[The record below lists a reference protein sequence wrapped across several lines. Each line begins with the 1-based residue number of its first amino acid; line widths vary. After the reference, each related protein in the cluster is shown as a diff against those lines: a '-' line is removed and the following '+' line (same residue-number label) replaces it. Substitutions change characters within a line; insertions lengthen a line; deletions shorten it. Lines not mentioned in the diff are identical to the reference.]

1 MKTFIIIII
10 SLFCLTVKAQ
20 DTLYFPSGEIQ
31 LVELIS
37 VNKAEGL
44 IKYTFEG
51 KIQIRSISTLKSYSN
66 QANVSDKNWNV
77 MITTND
83 PLPGGT
89 NYNSSS
95 IEDPSKYSYGKFS
108 IGANLLSPL
117 FFQGNDLELTISSN
131 YNQSFY
137 VQYNLNKKIGFR
149 LPMRI
154 GFNRLKDSITLE
166 SGKYL
171 SNHDRVLSGEGGI
184 EVLFMFDDNR
194 KITPYWMPGIYVG
207 VNQRAI
213 SYYED
218 STNILTYFPSPKHT
232 YYRIGLT
239 GGFQFNFSKHI
250 QLNTELGFNLNN
262 AHTYYSST
270 WSNPSKYDVYV
281 QKRLGFQLAVNLV
294 YRFGG
299 RIRE

>member
-1 MKTFIIIII
+1 M
-10 SLFCLTVKAQ
+10 FCLTVKAQ

-37 VNKAEGL
+37 VNKTEGL

-51 KIQIRSISTLKSYSN
+51 KTQIRSISTLKSYSN
-66 QANVSDKNWNV
+66 QANVSDKNWSV
-77 MITTND
+77 IIGTND
-83 PLPGGT
+83 PLPGGAK
-89 NYNSSS
+89 YNSSS

-108 IGANLLSPL
+108 IGANLLSPF
-117 FFQGNDLELTISSN
+117 FFQGNDLDLTISSN

-137 VQYNLNKKIGFR
+137 VQYNVNKKIGFR

-154 GFNRLKDSITLE
+154 GFNRLKDSIILE
-166 SGKYL
+166 TGEYL
-171 SNHDRVLSGEGGI
+171 WNHDRDLLGEGGI

-213 SYYED
+213 SEYKD
-218 STNILTYFPSPKHT
+218 STNIKTYFPSPKHT

-262 AHTYYSST
+262 ASTYY
-270 WSNPSKYDVYV
+270 DYV
-281 QKRLGFQLAVNLV
+281 RKRLGFQAAVNLV

-299 RIRE
+299 RRRE

>member
-1 MKTFIIIII
+1 MKTLIILTI
-10 SLFCLTVKAQ
+10 SLFYFTAKAQ

-51 KIQIRSISTLKSYSN
+51 KTQIRSISTLKSYSN

-77 MITTND
+77 IIGTND
-83 PLPGGT
+83 PLPGGA

-108 IGANLLSPL
+108 IGANLLSPFL
-117 FFQGNDLELTISSN
+117 LSPFFFQGNDLDLTISSN

-154 GFNRLKDSITLE
+154 GFNRLKDSIILE
-166 SGKYL
+166 TGEYL
-171 SNHDRVLSGEGGI
+171 WNHDRDLLGEGGI

-213 SYYED
+213 SEYKD

-250 QLNTELGFNLNN
+250 QLNTELGFNYNN
-262 AHTYYSST
+262 ASTYF
-270 WSNPSKYDVYV
+270 DYV
-281 QKRLGFQLAVNLV
+281 RKRLGLQAAVNLV

-299 RIRE
+299 KLKE